1 MAFQPEF
8 STVTIANGATAS
20 GVAIA
25 GPKTLIGIIARSTFD
40 GTSLKADV
48 SIDGTTYYRLT
59 NQDGTD
65 WEIVAAASEA
75 YAIEPFLFL
84 PWNYFKLVAAS
95 QTGASVLDIMVRE
108 IR

>member
-1 MAFQPEF
+1 MSSQPAFA
-8 STVTIANGATAS
+8 TVTISNGTTAS
-20 GVAIA
+20 GFSIS
-25 GPKTLIGIIARSTFD
+25 GRKTLIGIIARSTFD

-48 SIDGTTYYRLT
+48 SLDGTTYYRLT

-75 YAIEPFLFL
+75 YSIQPYVFL
-84 PWNYFKLVAAS
+84 PWNYFKLVATA
-95 QTGASVLDIMVRE
+95 QTGDSILDVSVRE